1 MNWGEVHVEIVLRN
15 SCAEPKGEKN
25 EKGVWKMINHR
36 SRVSRVDSS
45 LFELWL
51 IDDKLQSDMKGR
63 KPLNKKATRTNIN
76 DWQELTYAD
85 DCGKEAFILAEDH

>member
-1 MNWGEVHVEIVLRN
+1 MP
-15 SCAEPKGEKN
+15 CA
-25 EKGVWKMINHR
+25 
-36 SRVSRVDSS
+36 
-45 LFELWL
+45 FELWL